1 MDTKTVDR
9 RHWKPFF
16 DLFSQMYVDPGGA
29 AGRRASADL
38 CVELTDRE
46 TLREV
51 DPVPLIGMT
60 YDTRRDV
67 LDVAVERLD
76 HLIYHPREIRVEE
89 DDQSRIRSMEIVDED
104 GSLQTIRIHYD

>member
-1 MDTKTVDR
+1 MGRTTVDR
-9 RHWKPFF
+9 RHWKPFL
-16 DLFSQMYVDPGGA
+16 DLFAQVCVDPGSE

-38 CVELTDRE
+38 SVKLTDRE

-51 DPVPLIGMT
+51 DPVALNGLA
-60 YDTRRDV
+60 YDTGRDV

-89 DDQSRIRSMEIVDED
+89 DDQSRIRSLEIVDED
-104 GSLQTIRIHYD
+104 GSLQTIRVHYD